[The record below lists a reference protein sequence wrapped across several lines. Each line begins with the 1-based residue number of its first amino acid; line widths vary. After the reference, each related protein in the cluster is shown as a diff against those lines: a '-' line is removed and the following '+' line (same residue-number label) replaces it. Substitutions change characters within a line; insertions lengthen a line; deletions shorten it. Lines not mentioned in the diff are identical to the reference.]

1 MTTGAK
7 IGVGFGVATA
17 IAIVY
22 FGFTEKGKQKWAS
35 LMGPSGTDASGN
47 SLPRTGMADDAAGAV
62 RNGAD
67 GTTEIPKRPG
77 VGSPFGSNGADGS
90 KTSTRYVFPFAST
103 SKTKKDAPN
112 RKLEE
117 LKKQGLVT
125 F

>member
-1 MTTGAK
+1 MTNGAK
-7 IGVGFGVATA
+7 VGVGLGVVAA
-17 IAIVY
+17 ISIVY

-47 SLPRTGMADDAAGAV
+47 SIGRPGMADDAAGAV

-67 GTTEIPKRPG
+67 GTTEIPKKPG
-77 VGSPFGSNGADGS
+77 FGSPLGSNGADGVT
-90 KTSTRYVFPFAST
+90 TSTRYVFPFAST

-112 RKLEE
+112 RKLDE